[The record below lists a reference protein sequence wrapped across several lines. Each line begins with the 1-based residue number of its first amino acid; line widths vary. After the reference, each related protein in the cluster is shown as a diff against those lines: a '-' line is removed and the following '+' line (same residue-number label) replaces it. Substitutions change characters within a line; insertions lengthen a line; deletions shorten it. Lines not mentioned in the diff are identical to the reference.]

1 MGKKTIQQDLKEN
14 RKDAA
19 TCWPHTR
26 VAWSSTEEMS
36 SYKNTAVPETVW

>member
-1 MGKKTIQQDLKEN
+1 MDKKTIQQELKKN
-14 RKDAA
+14 HKYTA

-36 SYKNTAVPETVW
+36 SYKNTAVPVTVW